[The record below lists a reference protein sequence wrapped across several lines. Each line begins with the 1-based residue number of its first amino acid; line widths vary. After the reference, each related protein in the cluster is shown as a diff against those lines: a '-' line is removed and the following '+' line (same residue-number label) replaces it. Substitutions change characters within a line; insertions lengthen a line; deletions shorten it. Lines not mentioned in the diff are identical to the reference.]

1 VNVAGELC
9 PQSLVESLY
18 ALEHIDRVVDVY
30 GPTETT
36 VYSTGSIRQRGGR
49 ATIGRPLPNE
59 QAFILDRAQRPVPIG
74 VRGELY
80 IGGDKL
86 ARGYLNQ
93 PELTREKFLEVG
105 SVPGVRLY
113 RTGDG
118 ARFLPDG
125 TIEYLGRLDH
135 QVKIRGFR
143 IELGEIESALLRHGA
158 VAEAVVIARSEL
170 HNAGQRL
177 VAYLVTAPGAAVTP
191 RELREHLLKSLPDY
205 MAPAAFVMLEAL
217 PRTTSGKVDR
227 RALPDPEMS
236 GAGITHT
243 PPRSTTE
250 ELLVEIWRD
259 VLGLSDLG
267 IHDNFFELGG
277 HSLLA
282 TQVIARIHD
291 SLGVELSMRQFFVAP
306 TVAGMAPAIEAA
318 LIEEI
323 TASAEDA
330 SPAELATAK
339 E

>member
-1 VNVAGELC
+1 
-9 PQSLVESLY
+9 
-18 ALEHIDRVVDVY
+18 
-30 GPTETT
+30 
-36 VYSTGSIRQRGGR
+36 
-49 ATIGRPLPNE
+49 
-59 QAFILDRAQRPVPIG
+59 
-74 VRGELY
+74 
-80 IGGDKL
+80 
-86 ARGYLNQ
+86 
-93 PELTREKFLEVG
+93 
-105 SVPGVRLY
+105 VRLY

-158 VAEAVVIARSEL
+158 VTEAVVIARSET
-170 HNAGQRL
+170 HGSGQRL
-177 VAYLVTAPGAAVTP
+177 VAYLVAAPGAAVTP

-236 GAGITHT
+236 GAGIAHT
-243 PPRSTTE
+243 PPRNTTE

-330 SPAELATAK
+330 TPAPELATAK